1 MATSSTF
8 VSTFNGLNL
17 IPFSHIAIRL
27 DGRDPVAI
35 AKEDILPGV
44 VISADLPGLPF
55 EQLTITQK
63 IPAGHK
69 FALCTIVAGE
79 EILRYGCRIGIA
91 SMAMAAGD
99 WVHTHNLEVG
109 DLARNFAIRTVAASG
124 DAPAAATPEHTFMG
138 YPRPRGLNGTRNYIL
153 VVSTVNCSAQTAR
166 AIAQAFP
173 PELLSAYPNVD
184 GVLAITHSTGCSI
197 PAGSLAH
204 EYLQRTLLN
213 LIGHPNVGGIIFVG
227 LGCEVNQLANQV
239 EERRIAQ
246 SADEPGACQVG
257 PYLTL
262 QQQGGIEATIKA
274 GRQAVREM
282 LPYVNR
288 AQRVPVPL
296 SSLKVA
302 LQCGGSDSWS
312 GVTANPLI
320 GKVADQI
327 VAAGGTV
334 VLSETPEIYG
344 AEYLLTSRAAS
355 LSVGQKL
362 VDCIKEWQAQAEL
375 LGVSLDNNP
384 SPGNKAGGL
393 TTIFEKSLG
402 AVSKGGSSPLRQVY
416 QYAETVDSPGLVFM
430 DTPGN
435 DPVSVTGQVAGGC
448 SLVLFSTGRGSVFG
462 GSIAPCLKVA
472 SNTSMYR
479 HMAGDMDYNAGA
491 LLDGISMEEAAAD
504 LLGLVIQAASGAPT
518 RAERIGYRE
527 AEFVP
532 WQPGI
537 VL

>member
-8 VSTFNGLNL
+8 ALTFNGKKKL

-27 DGRDPVAI
+27 DRRDPLAI
-35 AKEDILPGV
+35 AKEEILPGV
-44 VISADLPGLPF
+44 IVSADQPGLPF
-55 EQLTITQK
+55 DRLEINQK

-69 FALCTIVAGE
+69 FALRSLALGE
-79 EILRYGCRIGIA
+79 EILRYGCRIGVASALIA
-91 SMAMAAGD
+91 PGD
-99 WVHTHNLEVG
+99 WIHTHNLDVG
-109 DLARNFAIRTVAASG
+109 DLARNFEIQTVPTGSPQAAVNR
-124 DAPAAATPEHTFMG
+124 HFMG
-138 YPRPRGLNGTRNYIL
+138 FPRPRGLSGTRNYIL

-166 AIAQAFP
+166 AIAQTFS
-173 PELLSAYPNVD
+173 PEMLAAYPNVD

-197 PAGSLAH
+197 PAGSLAQQ
-204 EYLQRTLLN
+204 YLQRALIN
-213 LIGHPNVGGIIFVG
+213 LIDHPNVGGILFTG
-227 LGCEVNQLANQV
+227 LGCEVNQMADLV
-239 EERRIAQ
+239 EARRAQ
-246 SADEPGACQVG
+246 AEEGPGACQIG

-262 QQQGGIEATIKA
+262 QELGGIEATITA
-274 GRQAVREM
+274 GRQAVRDM
-282 LPYVNR
+282 LPQVNLS
-288 AQRVPVPL
+288 QRVPVPL

-302 LQCGGSDSWS
+302 VQCGGSDSWS

-320 GKVADQI
+320 GKVADQL
-327 VAAGGTV
+327 VASGGTV

-344 AEYLLTSRAAS
+344 AEYLLTSRVTSQA
-355 LSVGQKL
+355 VGEKL
-362 VDCIKEWQAQAEL
+362 VERIKEWQAQAEL

-402 AVSKGGSSPLRQVY
+402 AVSKGGSTPLMRVY
-416 QYAETVDSPGLVFM
+416 EYAEKIDCPGLVFM

-472 SNTSMYR
+472 SNTPTFQ
-479 HMAGDMDYNAGA
+479 HMTGDMDYDAGTILA
-491 LLDGISMEEAAAD
+491 GKPMEDAAWDLLD
-504 LLGLVIQAASGAPT
+504 LVIRAASGSPT

>member
-1 MATSSTF
+1 
-8 VSTFNGLNL
+8 LC
-17 IPFSHIAIRL
+17 RL
-27 DGRDPVAI
+27 SP
-35 AKEDILPGV
+35 
-44 VISADLPGLPF
+44 
-55 EQLTITQK
+55 
-63 IPAGHK
+63 
-69 FALCTIVAGE
+69 GE
-79 EILRYGCRIGIA
+79 EILRYGCRIGVA
-91 SMAMAAGD
+91 SAVITTGD

-109 DLARNFAIRTVAASG
+109 DLARNFAIQTVVAIQ
-124 DAPAAATPEHTFMG
+124 PAALQEHTFLG
-138 YPRPRGLNGTRNYIL
+138 YPRPRGLSGTRNYIL

-173 PELLSAYPNVD
+173 PETLAAYPNVD
-184 GVLAITHSTGCSI
+184 GVLAITPSTGCSMV
-197 PAGSLAH
+197 AGSLAH
-204 EYLQRTLLN
+204 RYLQRTQLN
-213 LIGHPNVGGIIFVG
+213 LIGHPNVGGILFVG
-227 LGCEVNQLANQV
+227 LGCEVNQLADLV
-239 EERRIAQ
+239 EAHRAAQ
-246 SADEPGACQVG
+246 SADEAGAEAGACQVG

-262 QQQGGIEATIKA
+262 QEQGGTQATITA
-274 GRQAVREM
+274 GRQAVLDM
-282 LPYVNR
+282 LPRVNR
-288 AQRVPVPL
+288 CQREPVPL
-296 SSLKVA
+296 SGLKVA

-320 GKVADQI
+320 GKVADRL
-327 VAAGGTV
+327 VSAGATV

-362 VDCIKEWQAQAEL
+362 VECIKQWQAQAEL

-402 AVSKGGSSPLRQVY
+402 AVSKGGSTPLMQVY
-416 QYAETVDSPGLVFM
+416 AYAETVDCPGLVFM

-472 SNTSMYR
+472 SNTPTYQR
-479 HMAGDMDYNAGA
+479 MAGDMDYNAGA
-491 LLDGISMEEAAAD
+491 LLDGKAMEEAAGD
-504 LLGLVIQAASGAPT
+504 LLDLVILAASGAQT

>member
-1 MATSSTF
+1 L
-8 VSTFNGLNL
+8 V
-17 IPFSHIAIRL
+17 PFSHIAIRL
-27 DGRDPVAI
+27 DRRDPLAI
-35 AKEDILPGV
+35 AKEELLPGV
-44 VISADLPGLPF
+44 IVTADLPGLPF
-55 EQLTITQK
+55 DQLTINQK

-69 FALCTIVAGE
+69 FALCSLARGA
-79 EILRYGCRIGIA
+79 EILRYGCRIGVASAAIA
-91 SMAMAAGD
+91 PGD
-99 WVHTHNLEVG
+99 WIHTHNLDVG
-109 DLARNFAIRTVAASG
+109 DLARNFAIQTVAAG
-124 DAPAAATPEHTFMG
+124 GPPAATNLFFQG
-138 YPRPRGLNGTRNYIL
+138 YVHPHGSSGTRNYIL
-153 VVSTVNCSAQTAR
+153 VVATVNCSAQTAR

-173 PELLSAYPNVD
+173 PESLAAYPNVD

-197 PAGSLAH
+197 PAGSLAQ

-213 LIGHPNVGGIIFVG
+213 LIGHPNVGGILFVG
-227 LGCEVNQLANQV
+227 LGCEVNQLAGQV
-239 EERRIAQ
+239 EARRSIQA
-246 SADEPGACQVG
+246 EGPGACQIG
-257 PYLTL
+257 PYLTV
-262 QQQGGIEATIKA
+262 QEQGGIEATISA

-282 LPYVNR
+282 LPQVNLSR
-288 AQRVPVPL
+288 RELVPL

-302 LQCGGSDSWS
+302 VQCGGSDSWS

-320 GKVADQI
+320 GKVADQVI
-327 VAAGGTV
+327 AAGGTV
-334 VLSETPEIYG
+334 VLAETPEIYG
-344 AEYLLTSRAAS
+344 AEYLLTSRVAS
-355 LSVGQKL
+355 QAVGQKL
-362 VDCIKEWQAQAEL
+362 VECIREWQAQAEL

-402 AVSKGGSSPLRQVY
+402 AVSKGGSTPLMQVY
-416 QYAETVDSPGLVFM
+416 QYAEMVDCPGLVFM

-435 DPVSVTGQVAGGC
+435 DPVSVTGQVSGGC

-472 SNTSMYR
+472 SNTPTYR
-479 HMAGDMDYNAGA
+479 HMTGDMDYDAGA
-491 LLDGISMEEAAAD
+491 LLTGKSMEDAARE
-504 LLGLVIQAASGAPT
+504 LLDLVIQAASGAPT

>member
-1 MATSSTF
+1 
-8 VSTFNGLNL
+8 L

-27 DGRDPVAI
+27 DRCDPVAI

-44 VISADLPGLPF
+44 CLSADLPDLPF
-55 EQLTITQK
+55 DCLSIAQK

-69 FALCTIVAGE
+69 FALCTIVPGE

-91 SMAMAAGD
+91 SAAIAAGD
-99 WVHTHNLEVG
+99 WVHTHNLDVG
-109 DLARNFAIRTVAASG
+109 ELARNFTIQTVAAPG
-124 DAPAAATPEHTFMG
+124 DTPAAATPERTFMG
-138 YPRPRGLNGTRNYIL
+138 YPRPHGLSGTRNFIL

-173 PELLSAYPNVD
+173 PETLSAYPNVD

-204 EYLQRTLLN
+204 AYLQRTLLS
-213 LIGHPNVGGIIFVG
+213 LIGHTNVGGILFVG
-227 LGCEVNQLANQV
+227 LGCEVNQLADLVQA
-239 EERRIAQ
+239 RRAAQ
-246 SADEPGACQVG
+246 PIDELGACQVG

-262 QQQGGIEATIKA
+262 QEQGGIEATIAA
-274 GRQAVREM
+274 GRQAIRDM
-282 LPYVNR
+282 LPSVNR
-288 AQRVPVPL
+288 CQRAPVPL
-296 SSLKVA
+296 SGLKVA

-320 GKVADQI
+320 GKVADWL
-327 VAAGGTV
+327 VAAGATV

-362 VDCIKEWQAQAEL
+362 VECIKGWQAQAEL

-402 AVSKGGSSPLRQVY
+402 AVSKGGSTPLRQVY
-416 QYAETVDSPGLVFM
+416 QYAETVDCPGLVFM

-472 SNTSMYR
+472 SNTPTYR
-479 HMAGDMDYNAGA
+479 RMTGDMDYNAGA
-491 LLDGISMEEAAAD
+491 LLDGITMEEAAGD
-504 LLGLVIQAASGAPT
+504 LLDLVIRAASGAQT

>member
-8 VSTFNGLNL
+8 ASTFNGNHL
-17 IPFSHIAIRL
+17 ILFSHIAIRL
-27 DGRDPVAI
+27 DRRDPVAI
-35 AKEDILPGV
+35 AKEDILPGM

-55 EQLTITQK
+55 DRLTITQK

-69 FALCTIVAGE
+69 FALCTLAAGE

-91 SMAMAAGD
+91 SAAITAGD

-109 DLARNFAIRTVAASG
+109 DLARNFAIQTITTG
-124 DAPAAATPEHTFMG
+124 QPAAVATPERTFMG
-138 YPRPRGLNGTRNYIL
+138 YPRPQGLNGTRNYIL

-166 AIAQAFP
+166 AIALAFP

-184 GVLAITHSTGCSI
+184 GVLAVTHSTGCSM

-227 LGCEVNQLANQV
+227 LGCEVNQLARQV
-239 EERRIAQ
+239 EERRLAQ

-262 QQQGGIEATIKA
+262 QEQGGIEATVSA
-274 GRQAVREM
+274 GRQAVRDM
-282 LPYVNR
+282 LPHVNR
-288 AQRVPVPL
+288 TQRVLVPL

-320 GKVADQI
+320 GRVADQL
-327 VAAGGTV
+327 VAAGATV

-344 AEYLLTSRAAS
+344 AEYLLTGRAAS
-355 LSVGQKL
+355 HQVGEKL
-362 VDCIKEWQAQAEL
+362 VECIQAWQAQAEL

-402 AVSKGGSSPLRQVY
+402 AVSKGGSTPLRQVY
-416 QYAETVDSPGLVFM
+416 QYAERVDCPGLVFM

-491 LLDGISMEEAAAD
+491 LLDGKSMEEAAAD
-504 LLGLVIQAASGAPT
+504 LLDLVVQAASGAPT